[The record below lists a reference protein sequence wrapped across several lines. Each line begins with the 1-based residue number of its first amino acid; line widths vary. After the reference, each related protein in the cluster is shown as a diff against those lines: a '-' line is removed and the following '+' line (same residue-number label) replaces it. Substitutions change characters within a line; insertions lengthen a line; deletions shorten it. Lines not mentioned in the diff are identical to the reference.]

1 MRLSRD
7 GLTPISDAGM
17 KDLFIDNLRLT
28 KKVIGSYD
36 DKKGE
41 YNVKLQYDDGTY
53 TTTNQD
59 NYVVSFSEKVRGWVS
74 FKSFTSMQQGVSM
87 ANNYYT
93 FYNGDLYLHH
103 SEDVDRNTFYGQYN
117 DSSIDVMLNDDPSS
131 IKVYNTLNYE
141 GSQANVT
148 LNSAG
153 TNVLNPDGINQDI
166 Y

>member
-17 KDLFIDNLRLT
+17 KDWFRDNLRLT

-41 YNVKLQYDDGTY
+41 YNVKLQYDVGPY
-53 TTTNQD
+53 TTNSDD

-74 FKSFTSMQQGVSM
+74 FKSFTSMQQGISM

-93 FYNGDLYLHH
+93 FNNGDLYLHH
-103 SEDVDRNTFYGQYN
+103 SEDVDRNTFYGEYSN
-117 DSSIDVMLNDDPSS
+117 SSIDVMLNDDPSS

-141 GSQANVT
+141 GSQ
-148 LNSAG
+148 SK
-153 TNVLNPDGINQDI
+153 INKFKTQS
-166 Y
+166 